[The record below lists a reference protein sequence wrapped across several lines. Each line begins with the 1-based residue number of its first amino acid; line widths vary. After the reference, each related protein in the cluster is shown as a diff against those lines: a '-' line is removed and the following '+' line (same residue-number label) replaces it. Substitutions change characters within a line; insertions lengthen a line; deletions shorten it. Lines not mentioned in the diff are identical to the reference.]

1 MRLSAA
7 SRCISYKRGHSGS
20 GYHGT
25 HRAASSMSV
34 FTGLLGLPDR
44 PWHWSYAILSSRDA
58 ETRKEQNV
66 SNVSDQINVH
76 FCELIY
82 EFISMSYIVLTQGQP
97 TNIYL
102 SSSCWC
108 V

>member
-1 MRLSAA
+1 MVSVYRKKQTFNDRLFGSMRLSAA

-44 PWHWSYAILSSRDA
+44 PWHWS
-58 ETRKEQNV
+58 
-66 SNVSDQINVH
+66 
-76 FCELIY
+76 
-82 EFISMSYIVLTQGQP
+82 
-97 TNIYL
+97 
-102 SSSCWC
+102 
-108 V
+108 